1 MSQQEN
7 AKSHN
12 GDPSLSSNA
21 TGILLDSTREGH
33 NFPCKPHKSC
43 EGNIRKLILQKE
55 ISEQV

>member
-21 TGILLDSTREGH
+21 TGILQYKRGSQLPLQTSQ
-33 NFPCKPHKSC
+33 
-43 EGNIRKLILQKE
+43 KL
-55 ISEQV
+55 